1 MRVARLPLLLLG
13 AAILALAAEW
23 SAYDWSA
30 VGDWLP
36 DLTAGSA
43 LIVGGLVGWTVRP
56 QSRSGALM
64 TVAGV
69 AWFLPNLA
77 TTGVA
82 ALDWPLTHLLYAHR
96 GALVALVLTFPLGRL
111 YGRLDAVVVAVACAL
126 ALLAALWQSPVAAIA
141 FSLVLVAI
149 ATRGYL
155 VAIGRERRLRQA
167 AWWATG
173 ALAAIFAGVALAHLV
188 TSPAGNAS
196 TLLAY
201 ELSLAILAAALLAAL
216 IHAPWEA
223 RRIGDLVVEL
233 GEKSPTVRDR
243 LAHALGD
250 PTLQVGYWSVPHA
263 AYLDAE
269 GRTLD
274 LAVPARGRA
283 ATRVD
288 RDSEPLAV
296 LVHDRAV
303 LDDRGLFEAV
313 AAASTLA
320 AANMRLQAEVRQQVA
335 ELESSRRRLLDAA
348 DQERRRLEQSLR
360 SGAERRLA
368 ALRPVLEQAAAM
380 STDGR
385 EAAMLVE
392 RADDQ
397 LERTLAELRRLAR
410 GLHPRVLASHGL
422 AKALRGLASES
433 PVAVDLSLPAG
444 RVPKEVESALYF
456 LCAEALANSAKYAK
470 ATRISV
476 EVVLDDEAVV
486 AEIADDGI
494 GGADPARGTGLSGLA
509 DRIETLH
516 GRIRVTSPPGT
527 GTLIRAEIPLRES

>member
-1 MRVARLPLLLLG
+1 MRGARLPLLLLG
-13 AAILALAAEW
+13 ASILALAAEW
-23 SAYDWSA
+23 SGYDWSA

-43 LIVGGLVGWTVRP
+43 LIVCGLAGWTVRP

-82 ALDWPLTHLLYAHR
+82 ALDWPLSHLLYAHR
-96 GALVALVLTFPLGRL
+96 GVLVALVLTFPLGRMR
-111 YGRLDAVVVAVACAL
+111 GRLDAVVVVVACGL
-126 ALLAALWQSPVAAIA
+126 ALVAPLWQNPVAAIA

-149 ATRGYL
+149 ATRWYL
-155 VAIGRERRLRQA
+155 VSIGRDRRLRQA
-167 AWWATG
+167 AWWATA
-173 ALAAIFAGVALAHLV
+173 ALAAIFAGAALAHLV
-188 TSPAGNAS
+188 TTPADNAS
-196 TLLAY
+196 TLRAY
-201 ELSLAILAAALLAAL
+201 QLSLAVLAAVLLTAL
-216 IHAPWEA
+216 IHAPWES

-233 GEKSPTVRDR
+233 REKSSTARDR

-250 PTLQVGYWSVPHA
+250 PTLQVGYWSVPHQ
-263 AYLDAE
+263 AYVDAQ
-269 GRTLD
+269 GGTLD

-288 RDSEPLAV
+288 RDGEPLAV

-320 AANMRLQAEVRQQVA
+320 AANMRLQAEVREQVA

-348 DQERRRLEQSLR
+348 DQERRRLEQRLR

-368 ALRPVLEQAAAM
+368 ALHPVLEDAAAM
-380 STDGR
+380 SIDGR
-385 EAAMLVE
+385 DAATLVE
-392 RADDQ
+392 RAEDQ
-397 LERTLAELRRLAR
+397 LERTLAELRRLAL
-410 GLHPRVLASHGL
+410 GLHPRVLASDGL
-422 AKALRGLASES
+422 AEAIRGLASES
-433 PVAVDLSLPAG
+433 PVAVELSLPAQ
-444 RVPKEVESALYF
+444 RVPKDVESALYF
-456 LCAEALANSAKYAK
+456 LCAEALANSAKYAN

-476 EVVLDDEAVV
+476 QLSLDDEGVV
-486 AEIADDGI
+486 AEIADDGV

-509 DRIETLH
+509 DRIETLN
-516 GRIRVTSPPGT
+516 GRLRVASPPGI
-527 GTLIRAEIPLRES
+527 GTLIRAEIPFREC